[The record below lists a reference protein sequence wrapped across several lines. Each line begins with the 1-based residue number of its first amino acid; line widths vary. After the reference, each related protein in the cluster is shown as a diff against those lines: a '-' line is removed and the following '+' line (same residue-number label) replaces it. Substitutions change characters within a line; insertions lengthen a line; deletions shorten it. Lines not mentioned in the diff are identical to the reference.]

1 MMERGSMN
9 SVQKQLI
16 MCMAAYRQGAS
27 SAQLVEDLSG
37 DDWQKLYMLA
47 AEQKMGPMVFETLW
61 KNPAFCKGH
70 PALWTQW
77 KQQTLLQ
84 TATQAV
90 RSRRIL
96 EITAA
101 FREAQI
107 PYALVKGVL
116 CRELYAQ
123 PDLRPS
129 GDEDLFISA
138 LDWERSRTVLQQC
151 GLTQVENDADADV
164 THWGDPQTGLHIEL
178 HIRLFSNRRPEDVR
192 LNEMFEQQLQHT
204 VSIPVMDGKVET
216 FQPTYFFVF
225 LVCHAIKHFLTGGF
239 GIRTIADI
247 VTFAERYQGQ
257 INVPQ
262 AEQLL
267 EQLHG
272 RVFLDQLFFVGQC
285 WLGFDLAAAGWR
297 YCSTPCADMLLQDSL
312 EAGVYGQS
320 SLSRK
325 HSAELVLHAAEQTN
339 PWKRLVAVLFPPK
352 EKMLRKY
359 PCLRQRPVL
368 LPLCWLHRLG
378 KYGIE
383 VLRSGQN
390 RNSPRESL
398 LLGKQR
404 AEMMVKYGIFPES
417 KKKS

>member
-1 MMERGSMN
+1 MN

-16 MCMAAYRQGAS
+16 LCMAAYRQGITD
-27 SAQLVEDLSG
+27 AQLVEGLARE
-37 DDWQKLYMLA
+37 DWKKLYTLA
-47 AEQKMGPMVFETLW
+47 AEQKMGAMVFETLR
-61 KNPAFCKGH
+61 KNPAFCKGDQ
-70 PALWTQW
+70 ALWLRW

-96 EITAA
+96 QITTA
-101 FREAQI
+101 FREAHI
-107 PYALVKGVL
+107 PYALVKGLL

-123 PDLRPS
+123 PDLRAS
-129 GDEDLFISA
+129 GDEDLLVSA
-138 LDWERSRTVLQQC
+138 RDWERSRTVLQKC
-151 GLTQVENDADADV
+151 SLTQVANGEDADSDV
-164 THWGDPQTGLHIEL
+164 THWEDAQTGLHIEL
-178 HIRLFSNRRPEDVR
+178 HTRLFSNRRQEDAQ
-192 LNEMFEQQLQHT
+192 LNEMFERQLQHT
-204 VSIPVMDGKVET
+204 VSISVMDGKVET

-247 VTFAERYQGQ
+247 VTFAEHYRDQ
-257 INVPQ
+257 IDVPK

-267 EQLHG
+267 EQLNG
-272 RVFLDQLFFVGQC
+272 RIFLDQLFSVGQR

-297 YCSTPCADMLLQDSL
+297 YCGTPCADMMLQDSL

-339 PWKRLVAVLFPPK
+339 PWKRLAAVLFPSK
-352 EKMLRKY
+352 EKMLHKY
-359 PCLRQRPVL
+359 PCLYRQPML

-383 VLRSGQN
+383 VLCSRQN

-417 KKKS
+417 KKKG